1 MVLGLLLSMSG
12 CLMLRTE
19 SQPIHT
25 YQLSLGSESQKQEM
39 GRTNSTGAILLVG
52 LPQASP
58 GFDTQQMVYLTRP
71 YEVNYF
77 SANQWIDT
85 PARML
90 TPLLIT
96 TLEKTGMWRAVV
108 TAPSSLRADYRVDVT
123 GLVLAQEF
131 WQSPSQVRLAWRAQ
145 LIDLPKGQV
154 LGTHRFEA
162 RQEALS
168 EDAYGGV
175 RAANQIL
182 GGLLNEMVLWLEAC
196 VNEPGKAPC

>member
-12 CLMLRTE
+12 CLMLRPE

-96 TLEKTGMWRAVV
+96 TLEKTRMWRAVV
-108 TAPSSLRADYRVDVT
+108 TAPSTLRADYRVDVT

-131 WQSPSQVRLAWRAQ
+131 WQSPSQVRFAWRAQ

-182 GGLLNEMVLWLEAC
+182 GGLLNEMVLWLETC
-196 VNEPGKAPC
+196 VNEPRKAPC